1 MIVKH
6 CQSLIRPRLSSIF
19 PRNQVINCYS
29 SFKPVDIEEIRTE
42 FRAYGNGRID
52 FKTENN
58 IGIIK
63 LDYPEKKNAIS
74 GRMMS
79 EFYDLMT
86 NIEKGYYPMVKGLIL
101 TAEGDF
107 FCAGGDKQTILTH
120 LNSPEMGWK
129 MTCLMHETVK
139 KFYTLPALSVALVH
153 GRALGGGAELCL
165 APDLR
170 IFAEKSGKL
179 SFVQAKMGL
188 MTGWAGG
195 SRLYHLLGSRSKALE
210 ILLSCR
216 TIDSD

>member
-6 CQSLIRPRLSSIF
+6 CQSLIRPRLNSIF
-19 PRNQVINCYS
+19 AHNQGINYYS

-107 FCAGGDKQTILTH
+107 FCAGGDKATILTH

-179 SFVQAKMGL
+179 SFVQASVTNYK
-188 MTGWAGG
+188 
-195 SRLYHLLGSRSKALE
+195 SLY
-210 ILLSCR
+210 
-216 TIDSD
+216 

>member
-1 MIVKH
+1 MKRGH
-6 CQSLIRPRLSSIF
+6 FNPGHFNPRPFNPGLFNHELSNPGFFNPSLGVEKSGVEKSGVEKFMVEMSGVEKFLFALGLTSSWLKS
-19 PRNQVINCYS
+19 P
-29 SFKPVDIEEIRTE
+29 
-42 FRAYGNGRID
+42 G
-52 FKTENN
+52 
-58 IGIIK
+58 
-63 LDYPEKKNAIS
+63 L
-74 GRMMS
+74 
-79 EFYDLMT
+79 
-86 NIEKGYYPMVKGLIL
+86 KGLGL
-101 TAEGDF
+101 KLGFEKFGVELSF
-107 FCAGGDKQTILTH
+107 NPGGDKQTILTH

-195 SRLYHLLGSRSKALE
+195 SRLYHLLGSR
-210 ILLSCR
+210 
-216 TIDSD
+216 